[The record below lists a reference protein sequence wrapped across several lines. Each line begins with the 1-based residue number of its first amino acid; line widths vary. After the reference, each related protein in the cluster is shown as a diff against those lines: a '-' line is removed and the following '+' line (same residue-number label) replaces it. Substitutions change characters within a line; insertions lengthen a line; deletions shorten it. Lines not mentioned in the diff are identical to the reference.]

1 MVAENIEH
9 HCLNNDFQLI
19 YKNSHDD
26 SFLLINT
33 LDYNCN
39 RNEKKKKKKNL
50 PSGPGS
56 TGAAAD
62 FQPHWWFS
70 RRPLEAAPPSVTPEQ
85 NVWRRSRCTHNK
97 EGKNIDLHLK
107 EFSFITSRPGLG
119 SAPDVHENTVTQ
131 RQRDRRDWYRWN
143 TAQSWREKKPI
154 QIWCWLTSRT
164 RKN

>member
-1 MVAENIEH
+1 MAENIEH

-39 RNEKKKKKKNL
+39 RNEKKKKKRIS
-50 PSGPGS
+50 PQGPELRGQLQTFNPIGDS
-56 TGAAAD
+56 AGGPWKLLRH
-62 FQPHWWFS
+62 QSLLS
-70 RRPLEAAPPSVTPEQ
+70 RMCGEEVDALIT
-85 NVWRRSRCTHNK
+85 RR
-97 EGKNIDLHLK
+97 GKNIDLHLK

-131 RQRDRRDWYRWN
+131 RQRDRRDWYRWILL
-143 TAQSWREKKPI
+143 RVGEKM
-154 QIWCWLTSRT
+154 
-164 RKN
+164 